1 LPCGA
6 SQRVFSPRQYR
17 AFLGTKPGAADD
29 LLVAKIRNLGH
40 GRVLTLGFKTQLCHL
55 SARPFYRAIGQEN
68 NRHRRMRS
76 DLSIKTKLMILD
88 YVLASPGQTWLATE
102 EDKVDYFC
110 CRLGIEPGVLPRKI
124 YRSQAGDE
132 ATERHFVDKFP
143 IAIPS
148 ESTSSPSVVSFT
160 YIDEGSVATPGL
172 ATWLEQYA
180 ELFSRLD
187 AFRVTFVA
195 TMEMN
200 FLWAERVFRHH
211 VASLPPVANKTADPP
226 TDRLI
231 EYFQLERQYRTA
243 HPPNLDPTKLEHL
256 KNLREQFGDRRTE
269 RLFEVWQQAGVQAVV
284 RYLDD
289 LKHTSALRDSQFST
303 CRLPWRY
310 DIFRP
315 LTGVPR

>member
-1 LPCGA
+1 
-6 SQRVFSPRQYR
+6 
-17 AFLGTKPGAADD
+17 
-29 LLVAKIRNLGH
+29 
-40 GRVLTLGFKTQLCHL
+40 
-55 SARPFYRAIGQEN
+55 
-68 NRHRRMRS
+68 
-76 DLSIKTKLMILD
+76 
-88 YVLASPGQTWLATE
+88 
-102 EDKVDYFC
+102 
-110 CRLGIEPGVLPRKI
+110 
-124 YRSQAGDE
+124 
-132 ATERHFVDKFP
+132 
-143 IAIPS
+143 
-148 ESTSSPSVVSFT
+148 
-160 YIDEGSVATPGL
+160 L
-172 ATWLEQYA
+172 ATWLEQYS

-211 VASLPPVANKTADPP
+211 VASLPPVANKSAQPP

-243 HPPNLDPTKLEHL
+243 HPPNLDPTKLEQL

-289 LKHTSALRDSQFST
+289 LKHTSPPRNSEFLT